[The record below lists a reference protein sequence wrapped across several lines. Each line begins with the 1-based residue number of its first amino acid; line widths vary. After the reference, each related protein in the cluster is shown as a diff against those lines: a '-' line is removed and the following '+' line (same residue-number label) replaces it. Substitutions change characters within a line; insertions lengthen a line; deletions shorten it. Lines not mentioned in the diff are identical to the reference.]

1 MDLAFHTISA
11 AWLAHRL
18 GERRR
23 AQLLLAALIG
33 ILPDILALAGRL
45 SGWRYAYRWSHSLA
59 FNLPLLLLLLWR
71 RPRIAWGALLH
82 IGMDV
87 ITHGYATRWLL
98 YPFAGVF
105 IPIGLTLHRWP
116 GQLLWLGLWL
126 GLLALIRREHLRAIP
141 R

>member
-45 SGWRYAYRWSHSLA
+45 SGWTYAYRWSHSLA

-82 IGMDV
+82 IGVDV
-87 ITHGYATRWLL
+87 FTHGYATRWLL
-98 YPFAGVF
+98 YPFASVF
-105 IPIGLTLHRWP
+105 IPVGLTLHRWP

-126 GLLALIRREHLRAIP
+126 GLLALIRREHRRAIL